1 MKKSKYYKTAI
12 KLIPQEII
20 DKYELN
26 NKQSNGYIYTRVKKR
41 IYELVK
47 AGIIAHEALKEHL
60 KHYGFACAIIT
71 QGLCKHQDREMNLT
85 LVVDNFGI
93 RYRNKKY
100 ADNLISALQAKYEV
114 TQDWK
119 GGLFCIITLK

>member
-71 QGLCKHQDREMNLT
+71 QGLCKHQDR
-85 LVVDNFGI
+85 
-93 RYRNKKY
+93 
-100 ADNLISALQAKYEV
+100 
-114 TQDWK
+114 
-119 GGLFCIITLK
+119 